1 MSCEQVLPQ
10 FQLET
15 IQTCKHLVINVY
27 QETDIISAITQFV
40 ENGDDDNVGEEEK
53 KGKNGS
59 VRSDHPPSKSISTML
74 RAIKTIRE
82 IEIFTKGLVRK
93 INLKEIICLML
104 IGNQV
109 RMVEVMGRV
118 VMGVEGRRGRS
129 TKPSQHQ
136 HMKRIHTP
144 PSSPG

>member
-1 MSCEQVLPQ
+1 
-10 FQLET
+10 
-15 IQTCKHLVINVY
+15 VY
-27 QETDIISAITQFV
+27 QETDIISSITQYV

-93 INLKEIICLML
+93 INLNRIIIIIICLML